1 MILSD
6 YFNDEILS
14 STKWKLGSLTAD
26 VTATD
31 EQIEVNQSDGKL
43 QIQPRSN
50 LSTRSYNGVVT
61 KSLIDMTGA
70 LARVEV
76 LQVTNGSADTI
87 FAVGWDSDSWYGF
100 VFESGKLFMQSKI
113 NGRKSSVNIP
123 YSFGQHRFWRLRHD
137 ASSDQLVWETS
148 ADGQVWTIRRTITPE
163 SPLSNVRIY
172 LGAGTYLPETVPGF
186 AIFDNF
192 RFVVQ
197 TGQ

>member
-1 MILSD
+1 VILSD
-6 YFNDEILS
+6 YFNDDVLS
-14 STKWKLGSLTAD
+14 FTKWKLGSLTGGA
-26 VTATD
+26 TSTD
-31 EQIEVNQSDGKL
+31 EQVEVSQSDGKL
-43 QIQPRSN
+43 QIQPRSS
-50 LSTRSYNGVVT
+50 LSARSYYGVITRSP
-61 KSLIDMTGA
+61 IDMTSA
-70 LARVEV
+70 FARVEV
-76 LQVTNGSADTI
+76 LQVTNGSANTI
-87 FAVGWDSDSWYGF
+87 FAIGWDSDNWYGF
-100 VFESGKLFMQSKI
+100 VFESGKLYMQSKI
-113 NGRKSSVNIP
+113 NGRKNSVNIP

-137 ASSDQLVWETS
+137 TSSDQLVWETS